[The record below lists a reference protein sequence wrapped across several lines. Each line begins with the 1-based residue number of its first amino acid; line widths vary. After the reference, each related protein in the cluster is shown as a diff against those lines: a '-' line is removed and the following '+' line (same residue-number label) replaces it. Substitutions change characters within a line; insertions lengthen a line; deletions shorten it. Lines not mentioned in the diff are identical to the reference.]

1 MQMHPTKRQI
11 PTLINKKLF
20 LVTKCS
26 FFVSSKNQQR
36 LIDTLQVD
44 LETEVRHKIEA
55 LKNKKK
61 LEQAVSDLEGA
72 VEAANRAKVEVG
84 VLDPQLYEH
93 SNYGW

>member
-1 MQMHPTKRQI
+1 M
-11 PTLINKKLF
+11 LL
-20 LVTKCS
+20 
-26 FFVSSKNQQR
+26 FVSSKNQQR

-61 LEQAVSDLEGA
+61 LEQAISDLEGA

-84 VLDPQLYEH
+84 IPDP
-93 SNYGW
+93 